1 MSKRKGILIKEE
13 VGFVPQVIDK
23 KKSDNKDSKKD
34 KKTKK

>member
-1 MSKRKGILIKEE
+1 MGKRKGILIKEE

-23 KKSDNKDSKKD
+23 KKSDNKDNKKD